1 MKLNLDR
8 PVRSVRE
15 IEALPALGGSE
26 CAGYL
31 QRMGETLCAETL
43 VFLLREF
50 ATLRRSKLFEVCGAL
65 LVGVP
70 DLAGRYQGGQ
80 CESII
85 LTRGKP
91 FGFLHDDEL
100 RTEYR
105 GRCHLRMWECII
117 AGRVAKPFWEERF
130 GHALWELCIDV
141 GQSLTAELKR
151 HAIIGSEEAIADPY
165 EIPDDDGEEAW
176 ISAMS
181 VQDLRRAIRKLPE
194 PLRSVA
200 WMRWIA
206 DMPITAPEGT
216 SLMSVLGV
224 SDSLIRRRLR
234 QAEAELAK
242 DPKVAALR
250 QDIA

>member
-8 PVRSVRE
+8 PSRSVHE

-31 QRMGETLCAETL
+31 QRKGKTLCAETL

-50 ATLRRSKLFEVCGAL
+50 ATLRRSRLFEACGAL

-70 DLAGRYQGGQ
+70 DRAGRYHGGQ

-85 LTRGKP
+85 LSRGKP
-91 FGFLHDDEL
+91 FGFLQDDEL

-105 GRCHLRMWECII
+105 GRCHLRMWECIT
-117 AGRVAKPFWEERF
+117 AGRLAKPFWEERF
-130 GHALWELCIDV
+130 GHALWELCVDV
-141 GQSLTAELKR
+141 GQSLTAELTR
-151 HAIIGSEEAIADPY
+151 HAIIGSKEAVADPY
-165 EIPDDDGEEAW
+165 EIPGADGEDAW
-176 ISAMS
+176 ISAMNA
-181 VQDLRRAIRKLPE
+181 QDLKRAIRELPDPLRRA
-194 PLRSVA
+194 A
-200 WMRWIA
+200 WMRWVA

-234 QAEAELAK
+234 HAAAELAK

-250 QDIA
+250 QDLA